1 MKFEKTQKDTK
12 TTSRFSTRLVP
23 NFTFHSPLQD
33 ANLKDWM
40 YEKNTEDI
48 QKPSDMEAFLKLV
61 GWG

>member
-1 MKFEKTQKDTK
+1 MKTI
-12 TTSRFSTRLVP
+12 SRFSTRLVP

-48 QKPSDMEAFLKLV
+48 LKPTDMEAFLKLV